1 MKGEKNLEIFDKW
14 SINFSWKQDD
24 TEKFLTEDL
33 IFHVIYRRYPL
44 NRAIFLNSIIQTRE
58 RIEANFHSHTFHPVC
73 KYHWYI
79 YRRV

>member
-33 IFHVIYRRYPL
+33 IFHSNLSSLSFKPRDIFKL
-44 NRAIFLNSIIQTRE
+44 DNSNAGTNRSELSFAHFSSRM
-58 RIEANFHSHTFHPVC
+58 
-73 KYHWYI
+73 
-79 YRRV
+79 